1 MVRREAF
8 INKIRDKGF
17 VYKTTQKRTYLYKK
31 SGTTDYI
38 SVPKADL
45 LEDEFVVSALR
56 QHGCSKEEIEGFI
69 ASAKS

>member
-8 INKIRDKGF
+8 INKIREIGF
-17 VYKTTQKRTYLYKK
+17 AYKTTQKRTFLYKK

-45 LEDEFVVSALR
+45 LEDEFVTHSLR
-56 QHGCSKEEIEGFI
+56 QHGCSKEEIERFI